1 MGNGRMTDGLSGDAR
16 ALLDAVAALSSDL
29 ELSNVLRR
37 IVVAACKLTGA
48 RYGALGVIGADQE
61 LSEFITHG
69 LSDAEQAH
77 IGAPPR
83 GHGILGLLIRHPAP
97 LRLDHLHEHAASYGF
112 PANHPPMASFLG
124 VPVLTRGT
132 VFGNLY
138 LTEKEGGGAFTAQDQ
153 QLVEALANAAGLAI
167 QNARAYALS
176 ERQRAWLEA
185 SARLSDALQPGTT
198 TAEALALVT
207 IAARLVSG
215 ARAVGI
221 VDTGAS
227 PPAIVAVDGRDAAQ
241 LSDLV
246 ALHCE
251 EIGKADDED
260 HQPLIPLADGR
271 VLAVA
276 PLRARL
282 FGSFALVAL
291 SDAPRELLGGEF
303 DLVLSFAEQAALALD
318 RMQALSEREQLA
330 LVTERDRI
338 ARDLHDLVI
347 QRLFAT
353 GLQLQG
359 VRSQVMSPA
368 VADRLDAAVSELDD
382 TIREIRGTIFAL
394 QHRRGS
400 SVKER
405 LGRLIEEYTAV
416 LGFRPQIRIDGPID
430 TVVPDDVAEDVLAVL
445 REGLSNTARH
455 GKPTRV
461 EVHLIAS
468 VADVSMRLTD
478 NGVGIADDRAE
489 SGLVNVRRRASDRE
503 GVADVTRLPGGG
515 TLLLWQVPL
524 S

>member
-1 MGNGRMTDGLSGDAR
+1 MREGLSGDAR

-37 IVVAACKLTGA
+37 IVAAACQLTGA

-69 LSDAEQAH
+69 INDEEREQ

-83 GHGILGLLIRHPAP
+83 GHGILGLLIRHPTP
-97 LRLDHLHEHAASYGF
+97 LRLDHLQDHAASYGF

-138 LTEKEGGGAFTAQDQ
+138 LTEKAGGGAFTEQDQ
-153 QLVEALANAAGLAI
+153 RLVEALANAAGMAI

-185 SARLSDALQPGTT
+185 SARLSEALQPGTT
-198 TAEALALVT
+198 TTEALALVT

-215 ARAVGI
+215 ARAAGI
-221 VDTGAS
+221 VDTGAR
-227 PPAIVAVDGRDAAQ
+227 PAELVAADGRDADQ
-241 LSDLV
+241 LSALV
-246 ALHCE
+246 ARHGG
-251 EIGKADDED
+251 EIADADAAD
-260 HQPLIPLADGR
+260 HQPLIHLEDGR

-303 DLVLSFAEQAALALD
+303 ELVLSFAQQAALALD

-330 LVTERDRI
+330 LVTDRDRI

-368 VADRLDAAVSELDD
+368 VAERLDGAVTELDD

-394 QHRRGS
+394 QHTRGTS
-400 SVKER
+400 LKVR
-405 LGRLIEEYTAV
+405 LTRLSEEYAAV
-416 LGFRPQIRIDGPID
+416 LGFRPQLRTDGPVD
-430 TVVPDDVAEDVLAVL
+430 TVVPEEIAEDVLAVL
-445 REGLSNTARH
+445 REGLSNAARH
-455 GKPTRV
+455 ARPTRV
-461 EVHLIAS
+461 EIHL
-468 VADVSMRLTD
+468 VATVTEVSLRLAD
-478 NGVGIADDRAE
+478 NGVGVAEDRVE
-489 SGLVNVRRRASDRE
+489 SGLANVRRRASDRSGTAE
-503 GVADVTRLPGGG
+503 VMAAPEGG
-515 TLLLWQVPL
+515 TVLTWRVPL

>member
-1 MGNGRMTDGLSGDAR
+1 MREGLSGDAR

-37 IVVAACKLTGA
+37 IVVAACQLTGA

-69 LSDAEQAH
+69 LSDEERKQ

-83 GHGILGLLIRHPAP
+83 GHGILGLLIRHPTP
-97 LRLDHLHEHAASYGF
+97 LRLDHLQDHSASYGF

-138 LTEKEGGGAFTAQDQ
+138 LTEKSGGGAFTDQDQ
-153 QLVEALANAAGLAI
+153 RLVEALANAAGMAI
-167 QNARAYALS
+167 QNARAYELS

-185 SARLSDALQPGTT
+185 SARLSEALQPGTT
-198 TAEALALVT
+198 TTEALALVT

-215 ARAVGI
+215 ARAAGI
-221 VDTGAS
+221 VDTSAH
-227 PPAIVAVDGRDAAQ
+227 PPELVATDGRDATQ
-241 LSDLV
+241 LGELV
-246 ALHCE
+246 RRHGQT
-251 EIGKADDED
+251 IGSADAED
-260 HQPLIPLADGR
+260 HQPLIHLDDGR

-282 FGSFALVAL
+282 FGSFALIAL

-303 DLVLSFAEQAALALD
+303 ELVLSFAQQAALALD
-318 RMQALSEREQLA
+318 RMQALAEREQLA
-330 LVTERDRI
+330 LVTDRDRI

-359 VRSQVMSPA
+359 VRSQVMSPT
-368 VADRLDAAVSELDD
+368 VADRLDSAVSELDD

-394 QHRRGS
+394 QHTRGS
-400 SVKER
+400 SLKQRMAR
-405 LGRLIEEYTAV
+405 LVEEYTAV
-416 LGFRPQIRIDGPID
+416 LGFRPQVRTAGPID
-430 TVVPDDVAEDVLAVL
+430 TVVPEEVAEDVLAVL

-455 GKPTRV
+455 ARPTRV
-461 EVHLIAS
+461 EIHVDAS
-468 VADVSMRLTD
+468 VAEVSIRIED
-478 NGVGIADDRAE
+478 DGVGIAGDRAE
-489 SGLVNVRRRASDRE
+489 SGLANVRRRASDRAGTAAVDRAPE
-503 GVADVTRLPGGG
+503 GG
-515 TLLLWQVPL
+515 TVLRWSVPL